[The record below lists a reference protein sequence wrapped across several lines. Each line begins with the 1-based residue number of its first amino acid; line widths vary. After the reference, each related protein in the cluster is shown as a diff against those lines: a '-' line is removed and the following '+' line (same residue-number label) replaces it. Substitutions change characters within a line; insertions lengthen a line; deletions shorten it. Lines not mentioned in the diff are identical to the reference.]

1 MSLKY
6 IQTKNNLVI
15 TFPDGKNITLQN
27 KTKDGRQAL
36 KFIKTNE
43 IKGLENLVYPL
54 AGVTEWTKGQIKVE
68 KGRVKIGEDRIP
80 LFLAKKIL
88 EFKKSKLPYKPLL
101 KFWSNLKSN
110 PSKASKENL
119 YEFLEKNNYP
129 ITDNGNFIAY
139 KKVTLVDGVL
149 KDSYTKTIDNS
160 VGKVVKMKRSEVD
173 DNPEQTCS
181 NGLHAAAWNYA
192 YGFDGNVLVEVL
204 VNPKNVVAV
213 PRDYNAQ
220 KMRVCEYKVI
230 RELDQS
236 EAKERTELFV
246 SEKSLFSKRK

>member
-6 IQTKNNLVI
+6 IQTKNNLVV
-15 TFPDGKNITLQN
+15 TFPDGKNITLAN

-36 KFIKTNE
+36 KFVKTND

-54 AGVTEWTKGQIKVE
+54 AGVTEWTKGQIKVD

-119 YEFLEKNNYP
+119 YEFLERNNYP

-139 KKVTLVDGVL
+139 KKVVKAGDGL
-149 KDSYTKTIDNS
+149 KDGYTRTIDNNP
-160 VGKVVKMKRSEVD
+160 GNKPTMKRSEVD
-173 DNPEQTCS
+173 PNPEVTCS
-181 NGLHAAAWNYA
+181 RGLHAAAWEYA
-192 YGFDGNVLVEVL
+192 QDYSGEVL
-204 VNPKNVVAV
+204 IELLINPKNVVAV

>member
-6 IQTKNNLVI
+6 IETKNNLVV
-15 TFPDGKNITLQN
+15 TFPDGKIITLEN
-27 KTKDGRQAL
+27 KSKNGKQAL
-36 KFIKTNE
+36 KLIKAGNVKE
-43 IKGLENLVYPL
+43 LENFIYPL
-54 AGVTEWTKGQIKVE
+54 ANVTEWTKGQIKVD

-88 EFKKSKLPYKPLL
+88 EFKKGKLPYKPLL
-101 KFWSNLKSN
+101 KFWNNLKSN

-139 KKVTLVDGVL
+139 KKVVKEGDGL
-149 KDSYTKTIDNS
+149 RDGYTRTINNNPMD
-160 VGKVVKMKRSEVD
+160 KPTMKRSEVD
-173 DNPEQTCS
+173 PDPEVTCS
-181 NGLHAAAWNYA
+181 RGLHAASWEYA
-192 YGFDGNVLVEVL
+192 QHYPGEVLIEVL

-213 PRDYNAQ
+213 PRDYNSQ

-230 RELDQS
+230 RVLEGD
-236 EAKERTELFV
+236 EVKERSQLFV
-246 SEKSLFSKRK
+246 PEKTLFSKKK

>member
-1 MSLKY
+1 MSLKF
-6 IQTKNNLVI
+6 IETKNNVMV
-15 TFPDGKNITLQN
+15 TFPDGKSITIAN
-27 KTKDGRQAL
+27 RSKDGRTVL
-36 KFIKTNE
+36 KLVKAGNIKE
-43 IKGLENLVYPL
+43 LENFVYPL

-101 KFWSNLKSN
+101 KFWGNLKSN

-139 KKVTLVDGVL
+139 KKVTMVDGVL

-160 VGKVVKMKRSEVD
+160 VGLTVKMKRSEVD

-181 NGLHAAAWNYA
+181 NGLHAASWNYA

-213 PRDYNAQ
+213 PKDYNSQ

-246 SEKSLFSKRK
+246 SEKSLFSKKK